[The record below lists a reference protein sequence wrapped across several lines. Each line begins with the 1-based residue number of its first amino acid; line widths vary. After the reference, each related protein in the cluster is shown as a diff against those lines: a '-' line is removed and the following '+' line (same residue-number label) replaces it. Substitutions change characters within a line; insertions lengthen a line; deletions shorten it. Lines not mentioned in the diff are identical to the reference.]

1 MSSNVIKNND
11 EVIANKSKAL
21 LKRIP
26 TKKNRKQVE
35 NALEY
40 SIKMH
45 EGQVRKSGLPFVSHC
60 IDVANILID
69 WNMDHTTVCLL
80 YTSDAADE

>member
-26 TKKNRKQVE
+26 AKKKQK
-35 NALEY
+35 A
-40 SIKMH
+40 S
-45 EGQVRKSGLPFVSHC
+45 
-60 IDVANILID
+60 
-69 WNMDHTTVCLL
+69 
-80 YTSDAADE
+80 